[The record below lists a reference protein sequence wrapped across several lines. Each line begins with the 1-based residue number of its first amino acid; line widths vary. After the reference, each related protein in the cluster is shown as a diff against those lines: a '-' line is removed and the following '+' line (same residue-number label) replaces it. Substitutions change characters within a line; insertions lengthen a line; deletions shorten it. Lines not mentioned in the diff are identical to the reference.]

1 MGMRTL
7 LRRVMAPIGAAALLA
22 VMAAPLAASAPSPA
36 PTRDPAYFSYAD
48 YYMRHYRDLKA
59 GQRATGQ
66 DPYRF
71 FNYYGYYQSRYGAG
85 TPGSDPY
92 YYYGLYEA
100 ALSERYRR
108 ALGTQEPPK
117 PSLMNQA
124 LRFWQ
129 FTRSPQPKRSPHE
142 P

>member
-1 MGMRTL
+1 MGMRTP
-7 LRRVMAPIGAAALLA
+7 PILAALILA
-22 VMAAPLAASAPSPA
+22 AVFLAPTAPSVAASAPSPA
-36 PTRDPAYFSYAD
+36 PTRDPAYFGYAD

-59 GQRATGQ
+59 RQQPSEQ

-71 FNYYGYYQSRYGAG
+71 FNYYGYYQSRYG
-85 TPGSDPY
+85 TSSSDPY
-92 YYYGLYEA
+92 FYYGLYEA

-108 ALGTQEPPK
+108 ALGTQEPPR
-117 PSLMNQA
+117 PGLMNQA

-129 FTRSPQPKRSPHE
+129 FTRSPQPKRSPHD